1 MDEDGFI
8 ARNQLAVD
16 MLESVVSFSENDAT
30 VIVRK
35 PFGERPD
42 GVVPDRMNG

>member
-1 MDEDGFI
+1 MDEGRFVTRDQF
-8 ARNQLAVD
+8 AVD
-16 MLESVVSFSENDAT
+16 TLESIVSFSENDAT

-35 PFGERPD
+35 PFGERTD